1 MMMMLMA
8 MRVLS
13 ARTNMVIIRLAG
25 DGHDDPNF
33 KDHDDP
39 NFKDHD
45 DHLQVLEEPGT

>member
-1 MMMMLMA
+1 MMLMA

-33 KDHDDP
+33 KDHDD
-39 NFKDHD
+39 
-45 DHLQVLEEPGT
+45 HLQVLEEPGT

>member
-25 DGHDDPNF
+25 DGHNDPNF
-33 KDHDDP
+33 Q
-39 NFKDHD
+39 
-45 DHLQVLEEPGT
+45 DHLQVLEEQTT

>member
-25 DGHDDPNF
+25 DGHDDPI
-33 KDHDDP
+33 
-39 NFKDHD
+39 FKDHD

>member
-25 DGHDDPNF
+25 DGHDDPILQ
-33 KDHDDP
+33 
-39 NFKDHD
+39 DHD
-45 DHLQVLEEPGT
+45 DHLQVLRT